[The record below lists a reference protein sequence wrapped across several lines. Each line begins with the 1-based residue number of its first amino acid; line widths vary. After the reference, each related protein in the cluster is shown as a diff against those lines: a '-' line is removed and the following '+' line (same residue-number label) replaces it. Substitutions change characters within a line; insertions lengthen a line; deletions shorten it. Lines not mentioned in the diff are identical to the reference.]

1 MKIYVYLF
9 IIIFSLS
16 IPIKAG
22 ELKEKSVIPYRVW
35 DSDTCNIGQ
44 AEVWFQNWV
53 DYTRLF
59 IKSIKDTSIINKHP
73 YAKTDFKKSYLN
85 AKDFTKL
92 NYVQLLGNI
101 KWFENQNWS
110 DGKINQFEW
119 HIDRDQN
126 WYYKNKK
133 LIGSA
138 KIQSDTLY
146 LVIKDYNQTIIELK
160 AKARKFK

>member
-101 KWFENQNWS
+101 KWFENQNWNNVMKETEKNELIS
-110 DGKINQFEW
+110 LAKKYFYKIDGKTSDRFWKFINTLP
-119 HIDRDQN
+119 
-126 WYYKNKK
+126 K
-133 LIGSA
+133 L
-138 KIQSDTLY
+138 TNN
-146 LVIKDYNQTIIELK
+146 VC
-160 AKARKFK
+160 

>member
-9 IIIFSLS
+9 IIIFSLNN
-16 IPIKAG
+16 PLNG
-22 ELKEKSVIPYRVW
+22 VDLKDKLVIPYRVW
-35 DSDTCNIGQ
+35 DSDTSNIGQ

-59 IKSIKDTSIINKHP
+59 IKSVKDTSIVEKHP
-73 YAKTDFKKSYLN
+73 YAKTDYKKSYLN
-85 AKDFTKL
+85 ARNYYKL

-101 KWFENQNWS
+101 NWLKS
-110 DGKINQFEW
+110 QDWSEGVSNDFEW
-119 HIDRDQN
+119 NIDRDQN

-138 KIQSDTLY
+138 KIQSGILY
-146 LVIKDYNQTIIELK
+146 LVIKDYNQTIIELE